1 MTTACL
7 VLLLTIWAGLAG
19 LAPAH
24 AQQTAPAAS
33 NTTQPNLSGR
43 VITRKKL
50 AECRQAARVAKLTY
64 VKRRKFVRE
73 CVNAP
78 R

>member
-1 MTTACL
+1 VSIARL
-7 VLLLTIWAGLAG
+7 VLLLTILAGLAS

-24 AQQTAPAAS
+24 AQQPAPGAANTA
-33 NTTQPNLSGR
+33 QPKMSGR
-43 VITRKKL
+43 VVTRKKL

-64 VKRRKFVRE
+64 GKRRKFVRE

-78 R
+78 S